1 MNVPETSYLYA
12 IEAEI
17 TKLNSDKSHIV
28 IKAKKEGRELTTEEK
43 ELVDK
48 IDSRMKT
55 IKLIKADLT
64 VKNTTKDYTRTREQ
78 EEDTLLK
85 MAKQRKEDI
94 DEYTSKNRPDLVEI
108 EQAELDIINEFA
120 PQLPSEEDIIEFTD
134 NALTEYHKAQ
144 GEGYV
149 LSMRD
154 MGKLK
159 PIVLAKYPKADGSL
173 IKKVLE
179 KRINS

>member
-1 MNVPETSYLYA
+1 MNVPETSYLYV

-17 TKLNSDKSHIV
+17 TKLNSEKSHIV
-28 IKAKKEGRELTTEEK
+28 VKLKKEGRELTSDEK
-43 ELVDK
+43 ESVEK
-48 IDSRMKT
+48 IDARMKT

-64 VKNTTKDYTRTREQ
+64 VKNETKDYTRTREQ
-78 EEDTLLK
+78 EEDTLLA

-94 DEYTSKNRPDLVEI
+94 DEYTKKNRPDLVEI
-108 EQAELDIINEFA
+108 EKAELDIINEFA
-120 PQLPSEEDIIEFTD
+120 PQLPSDEEIEEFTE
-134 NALTEYHKAQ
+134 NALTEYQIAQ
-144 GEGYV
+144 GEGYT

-159 PIVLAKYPKADGSL
+159 PIVLAKYPKADGNL

-179 KRINS
+179 SRING

>member
-17 TKLNSDKSHIV
+17 TKLNSEKSHIV
-28 IKAKKEGRELTTEEK
+28 IAAKKEGRELTTEEK
-43 ELVDK
+43 EAVEK

-85 MAKQRKEDI
+85 MASQRKDDI
-94 DEYTSKNRPDLVEI
+94 KEYTSKNRLDLVKI
-108 EQAELDIINEFA
+108 EQEELDIINEFA
-120 PQLPSEEDIIEFTD
+120 PALPSDEEIVAFTEK
-134 NALTEYHKAQ
+134 ALTEYQTSQ
-144 GEGYV
+144 GEGYT

-159 PIVLAKYPKADGSL
+159 PLVLAKYPKADGNL
-173 IKKVLE
+173 IKEVLV
-179 KRINS
+179 KRING